1 MQKIVESE
9 CVTFF
14 FKQELEEEEKNI
26 GTQFVFQK
34 HLEIRNTPYL
44 KWVVKNL
51 KCSQNSE
58 ERRNHV
64 IWINVQVGQLVS
76 LISDIT

>member
-34 HLEIRNTPYL
+34 HLEIRKLHFYFLLFLNA
-44 KWVVKNL
+44 KNL
-51 KCSQNSE
+51 CKCLYIYILC
-58 ERRNHV
+58 R
-64 IWINVQVGQLVS
+64 
-76 LISDIT
+76 